1 MRAGYEGPPV
11 LFLVARLFGGLFL
24 GWGIGANNSADIFG
38 TAVATHSIRF
48 RTAIILIAIFA
59 MTGAIVEGHRL
70 YAEYHFSGDITEN
83 LAFAAT
89 LGAALT
95 ICALTWLS
103 LPASAS
109 QAAVGGVMGIS
120 IWVSG
125 IGGADWSKLGIWAC
139 CWVVNPLISG
149 TLAALMMRFI
159 GPFVQRRVKNLMLL
173 NLIYKIGFL
182 VIGCY
187 AAYTLGGNNVVVTT
201 GPFFQAGIFG
211 DPALARASFIAAA
224 IGGASIAVGAATY
237 ARKVMYTVGHGITT
251 LDPFSALV
259 VVLAHALV
267 LHMSTQL
274 HIPVSSAQATVGAV
288 AGVGLTKGMQMV
300 NSRTLAL
307 IFCGW
312 IMTPAVSAVLAIG
325 LAAALHA

>member
-1 MRAGYEGPPV
+1 M
-11 LFLVARLFGGLFL
+11 FLLAKLFGGLFL

-48 RTAIILIAIFA
+48 RTAVVLIAVFA
-59 MTGAIVEGHRL
+59 MAGAIVEGHRL
-70 YAEYHFSGDITEN
+70 YPEYHFSGDITEN

-95 ICALTWLS
+95 ISALTWLS

-120 IWVSG
+120 IWGSG
-125 IGGADWSKLGIWAC
+125 IGGADWSKLGVWAC
-139 CWVVNPLISG
+139 CWVANPVISG
-149 TLAALMMRFI
+149 VLAALMMRFI
-159 GPFVQRRVKNLMLL
+159 GPFVQRHVKNLVLL

-201 GPFFQAGIFG
+201 GPFFQAGLFG
-211 DPALARASFIAAA
+211 DPLLSRAAFIAAA
-224 IGGASIAVGAATY
+224 VGGASIAVGAFTY
-237 ARKVMYTVGHGITT
+237 ARKVMQTVGHKITV

-259 VVLAHALV
+259 VVLSHALV
-267 LHMSTQL
+267 LHMSTQF

-288 AGVGLTKGMQMV
+288 AGVGLTKGMRMV
-300 NSRTLAL
+300 NSRMLAA

-312 IMTPAVSAVLAIG
+312 VLTPVVSALLAIG
-325 LAAALHA
+325 LAAALYA

>member
-1 MRAGYEGPPV
+1 MF
-11 LFLVARLFGGLFL
+11 FLAKLFGGLFL

-38 TAVATHSIRF
+38 TAVATNSIRYK
-48 RTAIILIAIFA
+48 TAVFLIAIFA
-59 MTGAIVEGHRL
+59 LLGAIVEGRRL
-70 YAEYHFSGDITEN
+70 YPAYTFSGDITET

-95 ICALTWLS
+95 ISVLTWLS

-125 IGGADWSKLGIWAC
+125 VGGADWGKLGVWAC
-139 CWVVNPLISG
+139 CWVTNPVISGLVAALLIRYAGPLI
-149 TLAALMMRFI
+149 
-159 GPFVQRRVKNLMLL
+159 QRSVKNLMLL

-201 GPFFQAGIFG
+201 GPFFHAGLFG
-211 DPALARASFIAAA
+211 DPSLPRTAFIAAA
-224 IGGASIAVGAATY
+224 IGGASIAVGALTY
-237 ARKVMYTVGHGITT
+237 AKKVMKTIGHGITT

-259 VVLAHALV
+259 VVFSHALV
-267 LHMSTQL
+267 LHISTQF

-288 AGVGLTKGMQMV
+288 AGVGLSKGMRMV
-300 NSRTLAL
+300 NSRMLAK

-312 IMTPAVSAVLAIG
+312 VLTPAISAFLAIG
-325 LAAALHA
+325 LAAALRA